1 MINKIESKKG
11 YVFALKDKSA
21 VYDNVIYL
29 GIYDKADNYIQITK
43 EEAEQIKKELEEKS
57 LHEMK
62 EAEQKWQLIK
72 DGH

>member
-1 MINKIESKKG
+1 MINKIESNEG

-29 GIYDKADNYIQITK
+29 GIYDSADNYIQITK

-57 LHEMK
+57 L
-62 EAEQKWQLIK
+62 LGVRT
-72 DGH
+72 GH